1 MILVTTTPSVDGY
14 TITNYQGIVFGEV
27 VSGVNMFKDLGAG
40 LRNMFGGRSQGYEEE
55 LMRARNEAI
64 AEMQQRA
71 EAMGAHAVVG
81 VDIDYEVLGADNG
94 MLMVPRPAPPCRS
107 RVRPEN
113 THELRACGWSA
124 GLPARFANLQRAN
137 NQINRHDVAG
147 VPDDRA

>member
-71 EAMGAHAVVG
+71 EAMGGARRGRRGHRLRGARRRQRHADG
-81 VDIDYEVLGADNG
+81 H
-94 MLMVPRPAPPCRS
+94 
-107 RVRPEN
+107 RVR
-113 THELRACGWSA
+113 HRRA
-124 GLPARFANLQRAN
+124 
-137 NQINRHDVAG
+137 
-147 VPDDRA
+147 DRAYGLSPSSTAWARTCPSSRLCRLS

>member
-81 VDIDYEVLGADNG
+81 VDCFASMFVRQVRQCFSVVWADG
-94 MLMVPRPAPPCRS
+94 FPRCR
-107 RVRPEN
+107 
-113 THELRACGWSA
+113 H
-124 GLPARFANLQRAN
+124 RFP
-137 NQINRHDVAG
+137 VM
-147 VPDDRA
+147 

>member
-81 VDIDYEVLGADNG
+81 VDIDYEVARRRQRHADG
-94 MLMVPRPAPPCRS
+94 H
-107 RVRPEN
+107 RVRYR
-113 THELRACGWSA
+113 RA
-124 GLPARFANLQRAN
+124 
-137 NQINRHDVAG
+137 
-147 VPDDRA
+147 DRAYGLSPSGTA

>member
-40 LRNMFGGRSQGYEEE
+40 RETSGGRSQGYEEE

-81 VDIDYEVLGADNG
+81 VDIDYEVGADNG
-94 MLMVPRPAPPCRS
+94 MLMVTAS
-107 RVRPEN
+107 GTAV
-113 THELRACGWSA
+113 
-124 GLPARFANLQRAN
+124 
-137 NQINRHDVAG
+137 
-147 VPDDRA
+147 DRAYGLKILMN

>member
-81 VDIDYEVLGADNG
+81 VDIDYEVLGADRYADG
-94 MLMVPRPAPPCRS
+94 Y
-107 RVRPEN
+107 RVR
-113 THELRACGWSA
+113 HRRA
-124 GLPARFANLQRAN
+124 
-137 NQINRHDVAG
+137 
-147 VPDDRA
+147 DRAYGLKILMN

>member
-71 EAMGAHAVVG
+71 EAMGAVSLGERTVEDALAAVMCG
-81 VDIDYEVLGADNG
+81 EV
-94 MLMVPRPAPPCRS
+94 
-107 RVRPEN
+107 
-113 THELRACGWSA
+113 
-124 GLPARFANLQRAN
+124 
-137 NQINRHDVAG
+137 
-147 VPDDRA
+147 